1 MHPILSNI
9 KKILMSKD
17 IRTKNVKKEKA
28 VDKIKKSQIIRQ
40 KVAIVLVLPALNLM
54 LKVQVSQKLDNYQNL
69 IN

>member
-1 MHPILSNI
+1 
-9 KKILMSKD
+9 MSKD
-17 IRTKNVKKEKA
+17 IRTKNVKKEKLLT
-28 VDKIKKSQIIRQ
+28 KSKKSQIIRQ

>member
-1 MHPILSNI
+1 
-9 KKILMSKD
+9 MSKD